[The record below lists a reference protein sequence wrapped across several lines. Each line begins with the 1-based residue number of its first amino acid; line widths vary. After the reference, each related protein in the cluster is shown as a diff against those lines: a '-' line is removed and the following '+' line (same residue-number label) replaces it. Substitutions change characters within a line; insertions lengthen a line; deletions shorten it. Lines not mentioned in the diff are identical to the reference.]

1 MRKSVI
7 ELIGECLLGKRYYA
21 CVVNTRGTSKCEMA
35 CYIFDDREA
44 VERYKRGLMDNLSYQ
59 WVETITFRSRK
70 EYKVIHNS

>member
-59 WVETITFRSRK
+59 WVETITFRSSK
-70 EYKVIHNS
+70 I